1 MTGWNDTQKGVELR
15 PGYGNDV
22 NVCYTGLLSQCGAE
36 QVYLHCGF
44 GDPQH
49 WNNAQDQRMEHTARG
64 WEKNV
69 ALQNNQMI
77 FCFKDSA
84 NNWDNNSGHN
94 WVFRA

>member
-1 MTGWNDTQKGVELR
+1 MTGWNDVQKGVETR

-22 NVCYTGLLSQCGAE
+22 NICYSGLLSRSGAD

-44 GDPQH
+44 GDTQH
-49 WNNAQDQRMEHTARG
+49 WNSVQDLRMERTARG

-69 ALQNNQMI
+69 TLQSNQLN

-84 NNWDNNSGHN
+84 SNWDNNSGHN
-94 WVFRA
+94 WIFRS